1 MDIFNTF
8 SLLGGLALLLYGV
21 KLMGQGL
28 EKKAGGKLKTL
39 LAAAT
44 STKFKGFLLGVIIT
58 AVIQSSATT
67 TVMVVGFVNSGILT
81 LGQAIGI
88 IMGANLGTS
97 VTSWIMSLIGV
108 ESDAVWVQFLNPRTF
123 TPLIAFAAIIILLIF
138 KKDSK
143 KADTATIL
151 FGLAFLMYG
160 MQAITEAVSGLKD
173 VPEFAQI
180 MGMFSNPLLGVLA
193 GAVITAIIQSSA
205 ASVGILQAISLNG
218 SLTYASAIPII
229 MGQNIGTC
237 VTAMISSLGA
247 NKNAKRAAFIHLSF
261 NTIGTLV
268 WLTIYSVL
276 NAIVKPAISNEA
288 VTPLGIAICHSAFNI
303 LTIVTLAP
311 FNRLLEKLACAV
323 IREGSDKGEFA
334 LLDDRLLSTPSI
346 AIGRAR
352 TVAVKMA
359 HEAQRSLEMSF
370 GVLFDYNE
378 KTAQKIRDLE
388 ESVDMYED
396 SLGTYLVKVSNQNTS
411 EADSHEVSKLLHM
424 IGDFERLS
432 DHAVNIV
439 ESAEEINDKELKF
452 SDEAIKEI
460 KVMIAAVTEIL
471 DMSITAFENN
481 DLKTAVSVEPL
492 EQVVDWLK
500 VQIKSAHIERLRK
513 QECTIE
519 MGFVLSDLLTNLERI
534 SDHCSNIAVC
544 MIEIAHDSFDMH
556 EYINHLKSE
565 VTKEY
570 EKCYEYYKNK
580 YSLEKISKNV
590 VAAET

>member
-1 MDIFNTF
+1 MTIFDVF
-8 SLLGGLALLLYGV
+8 SLLGGLAMLLYGV

-28 EKKAGGKLKTL
+28 EKKAGGKLKTM

-58 AVIQSSATT
+58 AIIQSSATT
-67 TVMVVGFVNSGILT
+67 TVMVVGFVNSGFLT

-108 ESDAVWVQFLNPRTF
+108 SSDEMWVQFIKPQTF
-123 TPLIAFAAIIILLIF
+123 TPIIAFAAIIILLVF

-143 KADTATIL
+143 KADTASIL

-160 MQAITEAVSGLKD
+160 MQAITAAVSGLSE
-173 VPEFAQI
+173 VPEFTEL
-180 MGMFSNPLLGVLA
+180 MGMFSNPILGVLA
-193 GAVITAIIQSSA
+193 GAIITAIIQSSA

-218 SLTYASAIPII
+218 ALKYSSAIPII

-237 VTAMISSLGA
+237 VTAMLSSLGA

-261 NTIGTLV
+261 NTIGTIV
-268 WLTIYSVL
+268 WLGIYSLL
-276 NAIVKPAISNEA
+276 NALFKPAISDET

-303 LTIVTLAP
+303 LTILSLAP
-311 FNRLLEKLACAV
+311 FNKLLEKLACLV
-323 IREGSDKGEFA
+323 IRDGTDKGEFA
-334 LLDDRLLSTPSI
+334 LLDDRLISTPPI
-346 AIGRAR
+346 AIDRSR
-352 TVAVKMA
+352 TVAVSMA
-359 HEAQRSLEMSF
+359 HEAEKSLYIAFET
-370 GVLFDYNE
+370 LFDFNE
-378 KTAQKIRDLE
+378 KKAKKVRDME

-396 SLGTYLVKVSNQNTS
+396 SLGTYLVKISNQDTS
-411 EADSHEVSKLLHM
+411 EADSKEVSELLHM
-424 IGDFERLS
+424 LSDFERLS

-439 ESAEEINDKELKF
+439 ETAEEIQDKELKF
-452 SDEAIKEI
+452 SDDAISEI
-460 KVMIAAVTEIL
+460 KVMIAAVSEIL
-471 DMSITAFENN
+471 DMSISAFEYN
-481 DLKTAVSVEPL
+481 DLAKAVSVEPL
-492 EQVVDWLK
+492 EQVVDKLK

-519 MGFVLSDLLTNLERI
+519 MGFVLSDLLTDLERI

-556 EYINHLKSE
+556 EYINNLKSE
-565 VTKEY
+565 KTKEY
-570 EKCYEYYKNK
+570 NTDYEYYRKK
-580 YSLEKISKNV
+580 YSLKNINSEAV
-590 VAAET
+590 

>member
-1 MDIFNTF
+1 MDIFNVF

-44 STKFKGFLLGVIIT
+44 STKLKGFLLGVIIT

-108 ESDAVWVQFLNPRTF
+108 DSDVMWVQFLNPRTF
-123 TPLIAFAAIIILLIF
+123 TPIIAFIAIIMLLAF

-143 KADTATIL
+143 KADTASIL
-151 FGLAFLMYG
+151 FGLSFLMYG
-160 MQAITEAVSGLKD
+160 MQIITDAVSGLSE
-173 VPEFAQI
+173 VPEFTEL

-218 SLTYASAIPII
+218 TLKYSSAIPII

-268 WLTIYSVL
+268 WLTIYSIV
-276 NAIVKPAISNEA
+276 NAVFQPAISEEA

-311 FNRLLEKLACAV
+311 FNKLLEKLACFV

-346 AIGRAR
+346 AIDRSR

-359 HEAQRSLEMSF
+359 HEAERSLEIAF
-370 GVLFDYNE
+370 EILFDYNE
-378 KTAQKIRDLE
+378 KKAQKVRDIE
-388 ESVDMYED
+388 EAVDMYED

-439 ESAEEINDKELKF
+439 ESAEEIHDKELKF
-452 SDEAIKEI
+452 SDGAIKEI
-460 KVMIAAVTEIL
+460 KVMISAVSEIL
-471 DMSITAFENN
+471 DMSITAFEEN

-565 VTKEY
+565 ITKEY
-570 EKCYEYYKNK
+570 KKAYDFYKNK
-580 YSLEKISKNV
+580 YSIDKLSSQ
-590 VAAET
+590 

>member
-1 MDIFNTF
+1 MVMSMDIFNVF

-44 STKFKGFLLGVIIT
+44 STKFKGFLLGVVIT

-67 TVMVVGFVNSGILT
+67 TVMVVGFVNSGILN

-108 ESDAVWVQFLNPRTF
+108 SSDEMWVQFLNPRTF
-123 TPLIAFAAIIILLIF
+123 TPIIAFAAIIILLVF

-143 KADTATIL
+143 KADTASIL
-151 FGLAFLMYG
+151 FGLSFLMYG
-160 MQAITEAVSGLKD
+160 MQIITEAVSGLKD
-173 VPEFAQI
+173 VPEFAQ
-180 MGMFSNPLLGVLA
+180 MMSMFSNPLLGVLA

-205 ASVGILQAISLNG
+205 ASVGILQALSLNG
-218 SLTYASAIPII
+218 QLTYSSAIPII

-261 NTIGTLV
+261 NTIGTIV
-268 WLTIYSVL
+268 WLTIYCVI
-276 NAIVKPAISNEA
+276 NALLQPAISNEA
-288 VTPLGIAICHSAFNI
+288 ISPVGIAICHSSFNI

-311 FNRLLEKLACAV
+311 FNKLLEKLACAV
-323 IREGSDKGEFA
+323 IREGTDKGEFA
-334 LLDDRLLSTPSI
+334 LLDDRLISTPPI
-346 AIGRAR
+346 AIDRSR
-352 TVAVKMA
+352 TVAISMA
-359 HEAQRSLEMSF
+359 HEAEDSLNIAF
-370 GVLFDYNE
+370 DNLFDYNE
-378 KTAQKIRDLE
+378 KMAKKVRDME

-396 SLGTYLVKVSNQNTS
+396 SLGTYLVKISNKNTS
-411 EADSHEVSKLLHM
+411 EADSREVSELLHM
-424 IGDFERLS
+424 LSDFERLS

-439 ESAEEINDKELKF
+439 ETAEEIREKELKF
-452 SDEAIKEI
+452 SDEAVSEI
-460 KVMIAAVTEIL
+460 KVMIAAVREIL
-471 DMSITAFENN
+471 DMSISAFENN
-481 DLKTAVSVEPL
+481 DLRKAVEVEPL
-492 EQVVDWLK
+492 EQVVDRLK

-519 MGFVLSDLLTNLERI
+519 MGFVLSDLLTDLERI

-556 EYINHLKSE
+556 DYINHLKAE
-565 VTKEY
+565 TPKEY
-570 EKCYEYYKNK
+570 DSKYEFYRDK
-580 YSLEKISKNV
+580 YSLKEIK
-590 VAAET
+590 A

>member
-1 MDIFNTF
+1 MDIFDMF
-8 SLLGGLALLLYGV
+8 SLLGGVAVLLYGV

-44 STKFKGFLLGVIIT
+44 STKLKGFLLGIVIT
-58 AVIQSSATT
+58 AIIQSSATT
-67 TVMVVGFVNSGILT
+67 TVMVVGFVNSGILS

-108 ESDAVWVQFLNPRTF
+108 ESDNIWVQFLRPQSF
-123 TPLIAFAAIIILLIF
+123 TPLIALAAIIILLVF

-143 KADTATIL
+143 KTDTATIL

-160 MQAITEAVSGLKD
+160 MQFITSAVSGLSEVQWFRD
-173 VPEFAQI
+173 L
-180 MGMFSNPLLGVLA
+180 MGMFSNPILGVLA
-193 GAVITAIIQSSA
+193 GAVITAVIQSSA
-205 ASVGILQAISLNG
+205 ASVGILQALSLNG
-218 SLTYASAIPII
+218 TLHYSSAIPII

-261 NTIGTLV
+261 NAIGTIV
-268 WLTIYSVL
+268 WLTIYSL
-276 NAIVKPAISNEA
+276 INLIFKPAISDA
-288 VTPLGIAICHSAFNI
+288 VVTPLGIAICHSAFNV
-303 LTIVTLAP
+303 LTIITLAP
-311 FNRLLEKLACAV
+311 FNKLLEKLACAV
-323 IREGSDKGEFA
+323 IREGTDKGEFA
-334 LLDDRLLSTPSI
+334 LLDDRLITTPPI
-346 AIGRAR
+346 AIERSR
-352 TVAVKMA
+352 TVTVSMA
-359 HEAQRSLEMSF
+359 HEAVRSLDIAF
-370 GVLFDYNE
+370 DLLFDYNE
-378 KTAQKIRDLE
+378 KQAQKVRDLE
-388 ESVDMYED
+388 EEVDTYED
-396 SLGTYLVKVSNQNTS
+396 SLGTYLVKISNQDTS
-411 EADSHEVSKLLHM
+411 ESDSHEVSKLLHM
-424 IGDFERLS
+424 LSDFERLS

-439 ESAEEINDKELKF
+439 ESAEEIHDKELRF
-452 SDEAIKEI
+452 SEDAIREI
-460 KVMIAAVTEIL
+460 KIMIAAVKEIL
-471 DMSITAFENN
+471 EMSVSAFEEN
-481 DLKTAVSVEPL
+481 DLHKAVGVEPL

-556 EYINHLKSE
+556 EYINNLKSE
-565 VTKEY
+565 KTNEY
-570 EKCYEYYKNK
+570 KKDYEFYKKK
-580 YSLEKISKNV
+580 YAIK
-590 VAAET
+590 

>member
-1 MDIFNTF
+1 MSMDIFNVF

-44 STKFKGFLLGVIIT
+44 STKLKGFLLGVIIT

-108 ESDAVWVQFLNPRTF
+108 DSDVMWVQFLNPRTF
-123 TPLIAFAAIIILLIF
+123 TPIIAFIAIIMLLAF

-143 KADTATIL
+143 KADTASIL
-151 FGLAFLMYG
+151 FGLSFLMYG
-160 MQAITEAVSGLKD
+160 MQIITDAVSGLSE
-173 VPEFAQI
+173 VPEFTEL

-218 SLTYASAIPII
+218 TLKYSSAIPII

-268 WLTIYSVL
+268 WLTIYSIV
-276 NAIVKPAISNEA
+276 NAVFKPAISEEA

-311 FNRLLEKLACAV
+311 FNKLLEKLACFV

-346 AIGRAR
+346 AIDRSR

-359 HEAQRSLEMSF
+359 HEAERSLEIAF
-370 GVLFDYNE
+370 EILFDYNE
-378 KTAQKIRDLE
+378 KKAQKVRDIE
-388 ESVDMYED
+388 EAVDMYED

-439 ESAEEINDKELKF
+439 ESAEEIHDKELKF
-452 SDEAIKEI
+452 SDGAIKEI
-460 KVMIAAVTEIL
+460 KVMISAVSEIL
-471 DMSITAFENN
+471 DMSITAFEEN

-565 VTKEY
+565 ITKEY
-570 EKCYEYYKNK
+570 KKAYDFYKNK
-580 YSLEKISKNV
+580 YSIDKLSSQ
-590 VAAET
+590 

>member
-1 MDIFNTF
+1 MDIFNVF

-44 STKFKGFLLGVIIT
+44 STKLKGFLLGVIIT

-108 ESDAVWVQFLNPRTF
+108 DSDVMWVQFLNPRTF
-123 TPLIAFAAIIILLIF
+123 TPIIAFIAIIMLLAF

-143 KADTATIL
+143 KADTASIL
-151 FGLAFLMYG
+151 FGLSFLMYG
-160 MQAITEAVSGLKD
+160 MQIITDAVSGLSE
-173 VPEFAQI
+173 VPEFTEL

-218 SLTYASAIPII
+218 TLKYSSAIPII

-268 WLTIYSVL
+268 WLTIYSIV
-276 NAIVKPAISNEA
+276 NAVFKPAISEEA

-311 FNRLLEKLACAV
+311 FNKLLEKLACFV

-346 AIGRAR
+346 AIDRSR

-359 HEAQRSLEMSF
+359 HEAERSLEIAF
-370 GVLFDYNE
+370 EILFDYNE
-378 KTAQKIRDLE
+378 KKAQKVRDIE
-388 ESVDMYED
+388 EAVDMYED

-439 ESAEEINDKELKF
+439 ESAEEIHDKELKF
-452 SDEAIKEI
+452 SDGAIKEI
-460 KVMIAAVTEIL
+460 KVMISAVSEIL
-471 DMSITAFENN
+471 DMSITAFEEN

-565 VTKEY
+565 ITKEY
-570 EKCYEYYKNK
+570 KKAYDFYKNK
-580 YSLEKISKNV
+580 YSIDKLSSQ
-590 VAAET
+590 

>member
-1 MDIFNTF
+1 MDIFNVF
-8 SLLGGLALLLYGV
+8 SLLGGLALLLYSV

-44 STKFKGFLLGVIIT
+44 STKLKGFLLGVIIT

-108 ESDAVWVQFLNPRTF
+108 DSDVMWVQFLNPRTF
-123 TPLIAFAAIIILLIF
+123 TPIIAFIAIIMLLAF

-143 KADTATIL
+143 KADTASIL
-151 FGLAFLMYG
+151 FGLSFLMYG
-160 MQAITEAVSGLKD
+160 MQIITDAVSGLSE
-173 VPEFAQI
+173 VPEFTEL

-218 SLTYASAIPII
+218 TLKYSSAIPII

-268 WLTIYSVL
+268 WLTIYSIV
-276 NAIVKPAISNEA
+276 NAVFQPAISEEA

-311 FNRLLEKLACAV
+311 FNKLLEKLACFV

-346 AIGRAR
+346 AIDRSR

-359 HEAQRSLEMSF
+359 HEAERSLEIAF
-370 GVLFDYNE
+370 EILFDYNE
-378 KTAQKIRDLE
+378 KKAQKVRDIE
-388 ESVDMYED
+388 EAVDMYED

-439 ESAEEINDKELKF
+439 ESAEEIHDKELKF
-452 SDEAIKEI
+452 SDGAIKEI
-460 KVMIAAVTEIL
+460 KVMISAVSEIL
-471 DMSITAFENN
+471 DMSITAFEEN

-565 VTKEY
+565 ITKEY
-570 EKCYEYYKNK
+570 KKAYDFYKNK
-580 YSLEKISKNV
+580 YSIDKLSSQ
-590 VAAET
+590 

>member
-1 MDIFNTF
+1 MDIFNVF
-8 SLLGGLALLLYGV
+8 ALLGGLALLLYGV

-108 ESDAVWVQFLNPRTF
+108 DSDVIWVQFLNPRTF
-123 TPLIAFAAIIILLIF
+123 TPIIAFVAIILLLVF

-143 KADTATIL
+143 KTDTATIL

-160 MQAITEAVSGLKD
+160 MQIITDAVSGLSE
-173 VPEFAQI
+173 VPEFTEL
-180 MGMFSNPLLGVLA
+180 MGMFSNPILGVLA
-193 GAVITAIIQSSA
+193 GAVITAVIQSSA

-218 SLTYASAIPII
+218 ALKYSSAIPII

-268 WLTIYSVL
+268 WLTIYCIINAVL
-276 NAIVKPAISNEA
+276 KPAISEEA
-288 VTPLGIAICHSAFNI
+288 VNPLGIAICHSAFNV

-311 FNRLLEKLACAV
+311 FNKLLEKLACVV

-346 AIGRAR
+346 AIARSR
-352 TVAVKMA
+352 TVAIKMA
-359 HEAQRSLEMSF
+359 HEAERSLELAF
-370 GVLFDYNE
+370 DTLFDYNE
-378 KTAQKIRDLE
+378 KSAQKVRDME
-388 ESVDMYED
+388 DSVDMYED

-432 DHAVNIV
+432 DHTVNII
-439 ESAEEINDKELKF
+439 ESAEEIHDKELKF
-452 SDEAIKEI
+452 SDDAIREI
-460 KVMIAAVTEIL
+460 KIMISAVREIL

-500 VQIKSAHIERLRK
+500 VQIKSSHVERLRK

-570 EKCYEYYKNK
+570 KKCYDFYKNK
-580 YSLEKISKNV
+580 YALDKVQTQSQ
-590 VAAET
+590 

>member
-1 MDIFNTF
+1 MDIFNVF

-28 EKKAGGKLKTL
+28 EKKAAGKLKTL
-39 LAAAT
+39 LSAAT
-44 STKFKGFLLGVIIT
+44 STKFKGFLLGVVIT
-58 AVIQSSATT
+58 AIIQSSATT
-67 TVMVVGFVNSGILT
+67 TVMVVGFVNSNILT

-108 ESDAVWVQFLNPRTF
+108 ESDNIWVRFLTPQTF
-123 TPLIAFAAIIILLIF
+123 TPLIAFAAILILLIF

-143 KADTATIL
+143 KADTASIL
-151 FGLAFLMYG
+151 FGLSFLMYG
-160 MQAITEAVSGLKD
+160 MQLITAAVSGLKD
-173 VPEFAQI
+173 VPEFTEI

-218 SLTYASAIPII
+218 TLKYSSAIPII
-229 MGQNIGTC
+229 IGQYIGTC
-237 VTAMISSLGA
+237 VTAVISSLGA

-261 NTIGTLV
+261 NTIGTIV
-268 WLTIYSVL
+268 WLTIYSIL
-276 NAIVKPAISNEA
+276 NAVLQPEISNEP

-303 LTIVTLAP
+303 LTILSLAP
-311 FNRLLEKLACAV
+311 FNRLLEKLACFV
-323 IREGSDKGEFA
+323 IRDGSDKGEFA
-334 LLDDRLLSTPSI
+334 LLDDRLLPTPSI

-359 HEAQRSLEMSF
+359 NESVNSLNIAF
-370 GVLFDYNE
+370 DTLFDYTE
-378 KTAQKIRDLE
+378 KKAKKVRELE
-388 ESVDMYED
+388 EAVDMYED
-396 SLGTYLVKVSNQNTS
+396 SLGTYLVKIGNANTS

-439 ESAEEINDKELKF
+439 ESAEEIREKELKF
-452 SDEAIKEI
+452 SDGAIAEI
-460 KVMIAAVTEIL
+460 KVMVSAVSEIL
-471 DMSITAFENN
+471 NMAVSAFEEN
-481 DLKTAVSVEPL
+481 DLNTALSVEPL
-492 EQVVDWLK
+492 EQVVDRLK
-500 VQIKSAHIERLRK
+500 VEIKSAHIERLRK

-519 MGFVLSDLLTNLERI
+519 MGFVLSDLLTDLERI

-556 EYINHLKSE
+556 EYINHLKAE
-565 VTKEY
+565 KTKQY
-570 EKCYEYYKNK
+570 EKDYLFYREK
-580 YSLEKISKNV
+580 YSIKNIG
-590 VAAET
+590 AQTASTAT

>member
-1 MDIFNTF
+1 MDIFNVF

-39 LAAAT
+39 LSAAT
-44 STKFKGFLLGVIIT
+44 STKFKGFLLGVVIT

-108 ESDAVWVQFLNPRTF
+108 ESDNIWVKFLTPQTF
-123 TPLIAFAAIIILLIF
+123 TPLIAFAAILILLLF

-143 KADTATIL
+143 KADTASIL

-160 MQAITEAVSGLKD
+160 MQIITGAVSGLKD
-173 VPEFAQI
+173 VPEFTEL
-180 MGMFSNPLLGVLA
+180 MGMFSNPILGVLA
-193 GAVITAIIQSSA
+193 GAIITAIIQSSA

-218 SLTYASAIPII
+218 TLKYSSAIPII

-237 VTAMISSLGA
+237 VTAMLSSLGA

-261 NTIGTLV
+261 NTIGTVV

-276 NAIVKPAISNEA
+276 NAVFKPAISNEA

-303 LTIVTLAP
+303 LTILSLAP
-311 FNRLLEKLACAV
+311 FNKQLEKLACLV

-334 LLDDRLLSTPSI
+334 LLDDRLLPTPSI

-359 HEAQRSLEMSF
+359 NESVNSLKLAFET
-370 GVLFDYNE
+370 LFEFNE
-378 KTAQKIRDLE
+378 KKAKKVRELE
-388 ESVDMYED
+388 EAVDMYED
-396 SLGTYLVKVSNQNTS
+396 SLGTYLVKIGNANTS
-411 EADSHEVSKLLHM
+411 ESDSHEVSKLLHM

-439 ESAEEINDKELKF
+439 ESAEEISDKELKF
-452 SDEAIKEI
+452 SDDAIDEI
-460 KVMIAAVTEIL
+460 RVMIAAVTEIL
-471 DMSITAFENN
+471 EMSVSAFEED
-481 DLKTAVSVEPL
+481 DLNKALSVEPL
-492 EQVVDWLK
+492 EQVVDRLK
-500 VQIKSAHIERLRK
+500 VEIKSAHIERLRR

-519 MGFVLSDLLTNLERI
+519 MGFVLSDLLTDLERI

-556 EYINHLKSE
+556 EYINHLKAE
-565 VTKEY
+565 KTKQY
-570 EKCYEYYKNK
+570 EKDYAFYRDK
-580 YSLEKISKNV
+580 YSVRRS
-590 VAAET
+590 A

>member
-1 MDIFNTF
+1 MDIFDVF
-8 SLLGGLALLLYGV
+8 SLLGGLALLLFGV

-44 STKFKGFLLGVIIT
+44 STKFKGFLLGVVIT

-67 TVMVVGFVNSGILT
+67 TVMVVGFVNSGILN

-108 ESDAVWVQFLNPRTF
+108 SSDEMWVQFLNPRTF
-123 TPLIAFAAIIILLIF
+123 TPILAFVAIIIMLVF

-143 KADTATIL
+143 KTDTASIL

-160 MQAITEAVSGLKD
+160 MRDITDAVSGLSE
-173 VPEFAQI
+173 VQEFRDI
-180 MGMFSNPLLGVLA
+180 MGMFSNPVLGVLA

-205 ASVGILQAISLNG
+205 ASVGILQALSLNG
-218 SLTYASAIPII
+218 ALTYSAAIPII

-237 VTAMISSLGA
+237 VTAMLSSLGA

-261 NTIGTLV
+261 NTIGTIV
-268 WLTIYSVL
+268 WLTIYCVI
-276 NAIVKPAISNEA
+276 NALLQPAISNEA
-288 VTPLGIAICHSAFNI
+288 ISPVGIAICHSSFNI

-311 FNRLLEKLACAV
+311 FNKLLEKLACIV

-334 LLDDRLLSTPSI
+334 LLDDRLISTPPI
-346 AIGRAR
+346 AIERSR
-352 TVAVKMA
+352 TVAVSMA
-359 HEAQRSLEMSF
+359 HEAEKSLDIAF
-370 GVLFDYNE
+370 DALFDYSE
-378 KTAQKIRDLE
+378 KKAKKVREIE

-396 SLGTYLVKVSNQNTS
+396 SLGTYLVKISNKNTS
-411 EADSHEVSKLLHM
+411 EADSREVSELLHM
-424 IGDFERLS
+424 LSDFERLS
-432 DHAVNIV
+432 DHAVNII
-439 ESAEEINDKELKF
+439 ETAEEIQEKELKF
-452 SDEAIKEI
+452 SDEAVAEI
-460 KVMIAAVTEIL
+460 KVMIAAVNEIL
-471 DMSITAFENN
+471 DMSITAFESN
-481 DLKTAVSVEPL
+481 DLRKAITVEPL
-492 EQVVDWLK
+492 EQVVDRLK
-500 VQIKSAHIERLRK
+500 VEIKSAHIERLRK

-519 MGFVLSDLLTNLERI
+519 MGFVLSDLLTDLERI

-565 VTKEY
+565 TTKEY
-570 EKCYEYYKNK
+570 DKSYEFYRDK
-580 YSLEKISKNV
+580 YSIKEIK
-590 VAAET
+590 A

>member
-1 MDIFNTF
+1 MSMDIFNVF

-44 STKFKGFLLGVIIT
+44 STKLKGFLLGVIIT

-108 ESDAVWVQFLNPRTF
+108 DSDVMWVQFLNPRTF
-123 TPLIAFAAIIILLIF
+123 TPIIAFIAIIMLLAF

-143 KADTATIL
+143 KADTASIL
-151 FGLAFLMYG
+151 FGLSFLMYG
-160 MQAITEAVSGLKD
+160 MQIITDAVSGLSE
-173 VPEFAQI
+173 VPEFTEL

-218 SLTYASAIPII
+218 TLKYSSAIPII

-268 WLTIYSVL
+268 WLTIYSIV
-276 NAIVKPAISNEA
+276 NAVFQPAISEEA

-311 FNRLLEKLACAV
+311 FNKLLEKLACFV

-346 AIGRAR
+346 AIDRSR

-359 HEAQRSLEMSF
+359 HEAERSLEIAF
-370 GVLFDYNE
+370 EILFDYNE
-378 KTAQKIRDLE
+378 KKAQKVRDIE
-388 ESVDMYED
+388 EAVDMYED

-439 ESAEEINDKELKF
+439 ESAEEIHDKELKF
-452 SDEAIKEI
+452 SDGAIKEI
-460 KVMIAAVTEIL
+460 KVMISAVSEIL
-471 DMSITAFENN
+471 DMSITAFEEN

-565 VTKEY
+565 ITKEY
-570 EKCYEYYKNK
+570 KKAYDFYKNK
-580 YSLEKISKNV
+580 YSIDKLSSQ
-590 VAAET
+590 

>member
-1 MDIFNTF
+1 MDIFNVF

-44 STKFKGFLLGVIIT
+44 STKFKGFLLGVVIT

-67 TVMVVGFVNSGILT
+67 TVMVVGFVNSGILN

-108 ESDAVWVQFLNPRTF
+108 DSDVMWVQVLNPRTF
-123 TPLIAFAAIIILLIF
+123 TPIIAFVAIIILLIF

-143 KADTATIL
+143 KADTASIL
-151 FGLAFLMYG
+151 FGLSFLMYG
-160 MQAITEAVSGLKD
+160 MQIITEAVSGLKD
-173 VPEFAQI
+173 VPEFAQL

-218 SLTYASAIPII
+218 QLTYSSAIPII

-268 WLTIYSVL
+268 WLTIYSIV
-276 NAIVKPAISNEA
+276 NAVFKPAISEEA

-311 FNRLLEKLACAV
+311 FNKLLEKLACFV

-346 AIGRAR
+346 AIDRSR

-359 HEAQRSLEMSF
+359 HEAERSLEIAF
-370 GVLFDYNE
+370 EILFDYNE
-378 KTAQKIRDLE
+378 KKAQKVRDIE
-388 ESVDMYED
+388 EAVDMYED

-432 DHAVNIV
+432 DHAVNIM
-439 ESAEEINDKELKF
+439 ESAEEIHDKELKF
-452 SDEAIKEI
+452 SDGAIKEI
-460 KVMIAAVTEIL
+460 KVMISAVSEIL
-471 DMSITAFENN
+471 DMSITAFEEN

-565 VTKEY
+565 ITKEY
-570 EKCYEYYKNK
+570 KKAYDFYKNK
-580 YSLEKISKNV
+580 YSIDKLSSQ
-590 VAAET
+590 

>member
-1 MDIFNTF
+1 MVMSMDIFNVF

-44 STKFKGFLLGVIIT
+44 STKFKGFLLGVVIT

-108 ESDAVWVQFLNPRTF
+108 DSDVMWVQFLNPRTF
-123 TPLIAFAAIIILLIF
+123 TPIIAFVAIIILLIF

-143 KADTATIL
+143 KADTASIL
-151 FGLAFLMYG
+151 FGLSFLMYG
-160 MQAITEAVSGLKD
+160 MQIITEAVSGLKD
-173 VPEFAQI
+173 VPEFAQL

-218 SLTYASAIPII
+218 QLTYSSAIPII

-268 WLTIYSVL
+268 WLSIYSL
-276 NAIVKPAISNEA
+276 ANALLKPAISSEA

-311 FNRLLEKLACAV
+311 FNKLLEKLACVV
-323 IREGSDKGEFA
+323 IREGTDKGEFA
-334 LLDDRLLSTPSI
+334 LLDDRLISTPPI
-346 AIGRAR
+346 AIDRSR
-352 TVAVKMA
+352 TVAVSMA
-359 HEAQRSLEMSF
+359 HEAENSLYIAF
-370 GVLFDYNE
+370 DTLFDYSE
-378 KTAQKIRDLE
+378 KKAKKVREME

-396 SLGTYLVKVSNQNTS
+396 SLGTYLVKISNQDTS
-411 EADSHEVSKLLHM
+411 EADSREVSELLHM
-424 IGDFERLS
+424 LSDFERLS

-439 ESAEEINDKELKF
+439 ESAEEIRDKELRF
-452 SDEAIKEI
+452 SDEAVSEI
-460 KVMIAAVTEIL
+460 KVMIAAVSEIL
-471 DMSITAFENN
+471 DISISAFENN
-481 DLKTAVSVEPL
+481 DLRKAVAVEPL
-492 EQVVDWLK
+492 EQVVDKLK

-519 MGFVLSDLLTNLERI
+519 MGFVLSDLLNDLERI

-544 MIEIAHDSFDMH
+544 MIEIAHESFDMH
-556 EYINHLKSE
+556 DYINHLKSE
-565 VTKEY
+565 KNGEY
-570 EKCYEYYKNK
+570 NTDYEFYRDK
-580 YSLEKISKNV
+580 YSLKEIK
-590 VAAET
+590 A